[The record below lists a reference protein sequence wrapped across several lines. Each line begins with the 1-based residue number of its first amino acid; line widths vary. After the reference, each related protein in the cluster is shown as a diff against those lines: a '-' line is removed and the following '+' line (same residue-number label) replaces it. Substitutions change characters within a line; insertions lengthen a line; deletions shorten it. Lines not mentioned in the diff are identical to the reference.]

1 MDQIMVITK
10 NKLFLVKMILIITS
24 MFYSCG
30 INNNCLTIKK
40 MQIPLDELKGKVIF
54 ASNRDIDPNSIN
66 YGNFGIYLINN
77 GGVDSKKISP
87 NDSELYIIDMSNGLS
102 NISEKSPVLSG
113 NGDIYFLRY
122 YFTYKQKTEI
132 WSMNIDGNNKR
143 KIISN
148 IDGMCISN
156 MFCSLSP
163 DNKKILFSTYT
174 DTIKDDH
181 YLVILNNML
190 EKPCV
195 IKLLN
200 KNAFSASWSPDGKK
214 IVFQGL
220 SDHNKKPQDLNNEI
234 FLYDIDSRYLVNITN
249 NLSLDAEPA
258 WSPDGKSIAFV
269 SGRNGGNNI
278 YTMDE
283 DGKNVIQID
292 RKSVV

>member
-1 MDQIMVITK
+1 
-10 NKLFLVKMILIITS
+10 

-258 WSPDGKSIAFV
+258 
-269 SGRNGGNNI
+269 
-278 YTMDE
+278 
-283 DGKNVIQID
+283 
-292 RKSVV
+292 